1 LGDYRWVPSAI
12 PHASPIRGAQG
23 IWSLLAGAALLC
35 ACASGLGAADAPASP
50 TPAASPAADPGDAYD
65 SAKQLF
71 DTFAPDEVKQEY
83 DFPSREQFEAASSA
97 LQAALDGD
105 SLEDL
110 AKHEGDARQALEAL
124 RASPQTADYADW
136 LAARLEEAHVAH
148 EIVDAR
154 EPTHS
159 KLAPARPES
168 GGGPYVPYYDLW
180 LRRMGPRAQPA
191 NAAALMPGLR
201 QAFAAEGVPPEL
213 AWLAEIE
220 SSLNPDAHSPSG
232 ARGLFQLKA
241 AAAKGLGL
249 STFLPDERTDPEKS
263 AHAAARMLKGLKER
277 FGTWP
282 LAIAAYNAG
291 EGRVG
296 RTLAARGAST
306 YAGIASA
313 LPAGTR
319 MYVPEVCA
327 LVEVRTGLRLAR

>member
-1 LGDYRWVPSAI
+1 LGDYPWVPPAN
-12 PHASPIRGAQG
+12 PHASPIRVNLSPG
-23 IWSLLAGAALLC
+23 IRALLAGASLLC
-35 ACASGLGAADAPASP
+35 VCASSLGAADSPAP
-50 TPAASPAADPGDAYD
+50 TPTGAPAADSSDAYD

-71 DTFAPDEVKQEY
+71 DAFAPDEVKEQY

-110 AKHEGDARQALEAL
+110 AKHEADARQALEAL
-124 RASPQTADYADW
+124 RASPQTAGYADW
-136 LAARLEEAHVAH
+136 LSGRLEEAHVAR
-148 EIVDAR
+148 EIVEAR
-154 EPTHS
+154 QQPIP
-159 KLAPARPES
+159 KPIPEA
-168 GGGPYVPYYDLW
+168 GAAPYVPYYDLW
-180 LRRMGPRAQPA
+180 LRRMGPRARPT
-191 NAAALMPGLR
+191 NAAALMPVLR
-201 QAFAAEGVPPEL
+201 KAFAAEGVPPEL
-213 AWLAEIE
+213 AWLAEVE
-220 SSLNPDAHSPSG
+220 SSLNPDAHNPSG

-296 RTLAARGAST
+296 RTLAAQGAST

-327 LVEVRTGLRLAR
+327 LVEVRTGLQLAQ